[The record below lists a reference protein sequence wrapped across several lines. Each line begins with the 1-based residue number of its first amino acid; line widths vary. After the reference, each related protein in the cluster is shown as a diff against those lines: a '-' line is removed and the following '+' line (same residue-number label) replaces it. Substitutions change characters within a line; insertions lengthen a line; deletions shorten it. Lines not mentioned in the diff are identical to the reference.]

1 MWWENNKPLICH
13 GFKATLGSRGTWQH
27 SEPHREVGLLGGN
40 LSFQRE
46 NRVRGAESQWGSCTD
61 LVLFMDRTESTE
73 QHPNDGQ
80 VIITSSHMQTG
91 ISCLQTETKLWACHC
106 SREAC
111 TRHGVQGCNNPVKP
125 KRAANVTP
133 PTPAKQQCCLPFGT
147 KLSDSW
153 GRGGRGHQ
161 FFNHWWKT
169 MWLESPALIFSHY
182 ICPPAPQKTVW
193 FGKSHMLKN
202 RWGVG
207 PELSSQEG
215 QHRGSWGW
223 AGSRAP
229 RFHFSV
235 LLPRGYS
242 AGQRHLASTC
252 RFCFVL
258 FCCLSHARSI
268 TKQEGSCEVTLNL
281 PHGRKQHAV
290 CTIWLWGQAW
300 RLSPCGHKTPVRF
313 PPSWKRSPTAELH
326 DTTCFRPQKAPSSP
340 TQEPGASNT
349 SPSPTASIPLCNM
362 YNHLLSVWF
371 WIFDKNHGLKPEYFH
386 ELKQYGYNR
395 GTRKWTRVL
404 FQTHIVFEVCSGSS
418 K

>member
-133 PTPAKQQCCLPFGT
+133 PTPANQQCCLPFGT

-153 GRGGRGHQ
+153 GREGRGHQ

-169 MWLESPALIFSHY
+169 TWLKSPALTFSHY
-182 ICPPAPQKTVW
+182 ICPPAPKNQCDLE
-193 FGKSHMLKN
+193 SHTCW
-202 RWGVG
+202 RTDEEWG
-207 PELSSQEG
+207 LSWAPR
-215 QHRGSWGW
+215 RGSTGA
-223 AGSRAP
+223 AGAELGAEPHVSISACFCP
-229 RFHFSV
+229 GV
-235 LLPRGYS
+235 IQQDKDIWLPLVGLVCF
-242 AGQRHLASTC
+242 G
-252 RFCFVL
+252 FCL
-258 FCCLSHARSI
+258 CHARSI
-268 TKQEGSCEVTLNL
+268 TKQEESCEVTLNL

-300 RLSPCGHKTPVRF
+300 RLSPCWHKTPVRF
-313 PPSWKRSPTAELH
+313 PPSWNRSPTAELH
-326 DTTCFRPQKAPSSP
+326 DTTCFWPQKAPSSP
-340 TQEPGASNT
+340 TQEPGASNA

-362 YNHLLSVWF
+362 NNHLLSVWF